1 MAIASE
7 PTKAMRAALGAL
19 GVCDVQFSEF
29 IIKFCPRHIS
39 APGLGEEG
47 NIQSKMDPHPP
58 PEPSLHIH
66 LRMHF
71 SLSIFDTDL
80 EKIVS
85 ENVRNFLYSH

>member
-1 MAIASE
+1 MQVAQS
-7 PTKAMRAALGAL
+7 
-19 GVCDVQFSEF
+19 VHWVSDVQFSEC

-85 ENVRNFLYSH
+85 ENVRKLFIFSLMNDLL